1 MNPSLEPRI
10 HTFCRYSKKFSS
22 EHFCWFLKKKT
33 SSNFF
38 WSFYWIFFGENNI
51 HQKIIDLG
59 QDVRRIDPYQIKYFF
74 NKISFVWWTHFCWF
88 VKKYFI
94 WSQSIW
100 LASPT
105 RSMILRC
112 ILFFQNKIKKSNKKV
127 SEAHKT
133 FLQRSISILIFHN
146 KLFFLCWKESHLN
159 SRGHSSIIQN
169 YSLEMWGLYFMK
181 LSCETLQNFATFL

>member
-1 MNPSLEPRI
+1 M
-10 HTFCRYSKKFSS
+10 S
-22 EHFCWFLKKKT
+22 EHFCWFLKKNDFIQLFLVFLLIFFWGRIIYIKKSLMLVKT
-33 SSNFF
+33 SA
-38 WSFYWIFFGENNI
+38 ELI
-51 HQKIIDLG
+51 HTRLSIHIPADLL
-59 QDVRRIDPYQIKYFF
+59 
-74 NKISFVWWTHFCWF
+74 
-88 VKKYFI
+88 KKYII

-169 YSLEMWGLYFMK
+169 YSLEMWGLYLMK
-181 LSCETLQNFATFL
+181 LSCKMLQNFAIFL